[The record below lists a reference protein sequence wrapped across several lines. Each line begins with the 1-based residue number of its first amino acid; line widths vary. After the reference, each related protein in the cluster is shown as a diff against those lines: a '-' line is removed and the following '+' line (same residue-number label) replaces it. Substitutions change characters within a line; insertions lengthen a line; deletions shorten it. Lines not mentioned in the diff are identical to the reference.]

1 MEMDRELDSVQKVS
15 LVIEALKS
23 GTLKVREQD
32 EYLACELLALPIG
45 PMGLVNITSLSSEAL
60 SVTRTM
66 AIGLMHFKQEQDKH
80 AGSNALALQEAQC
93 ELFRLFEK
101 LFVTLIG
108 TASRNVSSIEEI
120 KARMLARVRQSN
132 YELIH
137 NFNATADEIGKFY
150 EENATSIFR
159 VAKSL
164 GGVKVVTGG
173 QRQFGTPALTATRI
187 AGLYCDTQ
195 LIPDPVYPFFTGE
208 LHLNAMHLQLA
219 IVLFRILPLR
229 PLADARLIEPP
240 IFIFPSFEESLEER
254 DVTTKSGIA
263 SLLVKVVAPVCNAEL
278 QTIEELIEY
287 ARKHEHSF
295 LDAITRA
302 RLFVPPGGDHEKLGT
317 AQESAGIYLREL
329 IGIRSTQYLSELK
342 KLPLGILVLHAISE
356 RLRPQYHLL
365 ENAEELIAQPMLSQN
380 VHWYYFERCAQAE
393 AREMVKERVLS
404 QGSLDI
410 LRALQDDSLKWLANI
425 PIEGLVDLRRNLEH
439 AEFREQ
445 LKSCTAQLVSAG
457 SAELEAVTREVRHGL
472 EVMIQRQ
479 QVAIRAIENKYSPRK
494 WAAIAGTSIS
504 TAVGASMWF
513 MPALAAAVGVSPSE
527 ASVIAGL
534 GGGGIALTKAMTGQF
549 IEKRQARRTLLGFL
563 ATAQQS

>member
-1 MEMDRELDSVQKVS
+1 MEIDKELDSAQKVS

-23 GTLKVREQD
+23 GKLIVREQD
-32 EYLACELLALPIG
+32 DNLARELLALPIG
-45 PMGLVNITSLSSEAL
+45 PMGLVNINSLSPEAL
-60 SVTRTM
+60 SVTCAM

-80 AGSNALALQEAQC
+80 VSSNALSLQEAQC

-108 TASRNVSSIEEI
+108 TASSNVSSMDEI
-120 KARMLARVRQSN
+120 KVRMLARVRQSN
-132 YELIH
+132 YERFDD
-137 NFNATADEIGKFY
+137 FNATADEIGKFY
-150 EENATSIFR
+150 EENATSMFR
-159 VAKSL
+159 AAKSL
-164 GGVKVVTGG
+164 GGVKVVLGG

-195 LIPDPVYPFFTGE
+195 LIPDPVYPFFAGE
-208 LHLNAMHLQLA
+208 LHLNALPLQLA
-219 IVLFRILPLR
+219 NVLFHMLPLR
-229 PLADARLIEPP
+229 PLADARLREPP
-240 IFIFPSFEESLEER
+240 IFIFPSFEESLEEK
-254 DVTTKSGIA
+254 DAITKSGMA
-263 SLLVKVVAPVCNAEL
+263 SLLVKVVAPACNAEL

-295 LDAITRA
+295 LDAITHA
-302 RLFVPPGGDHEKLGT
+302 QLFVPPGGDPEKLGT
-317 AQESAGIYLREL
+317 AQESADIYLREL
-329 IGIRSTQYLSELK
+329 RGFRSTQHFSELE
-342 KLPLGILVLHAISE
+342 KLPLGILVLNAISE

-365 ENAEELIAQPMLSQN
+365 ENAEELIAQPMLSQS

-393 AREMVKERVLS
+393 ARELVNERVLT

-439 AEFREQ
+439 ADLREE

-457 SAELEAVTREVRHGL
+457 SSELEAVTREVRHGL

-479 QVAIRAIENKYSPRK
+479 QVAIRAIENKYSSKK
-494 WAAIAGTSIS
+494 WMAIAGTSLG
-504 TAVGASMWF
+504 TVAGASMFF
-513 MPALAAAVGVSPSE
+513 MPALAAAIGLSPSE
-527 ASVIAGL
+527 GSVLAGL
-534 GGGGIALTKAMTGQF
+534 GGGGISLTKAVTGQF

-563 ATAQQS
+563 ATAQQL